1 MNYSHYYWKKN
12 EEEKPKKSKKDEKN
26 ILLETEITRNI
37 ELDDALKNSERTF
50 HDFLKINKKG
60 QKVDHVNFRE
70 NIKINVQT
78 QNKNRDVLEKR
89 LNNRVI
95 VNSGGLNPH
104 LSQKNYVNDIENQD
118 NFLRPKYS
126 GF

>member
-1 MNYSHYYWKKN
+1 MMF
-12 EEEKPKKSKKDEKN
+12 
-26 ILLETEITRNI
+26 
-37 ELDDALKNSERTF
+37 KNSERSF

-70 NIKINVQT
+70 NIKINLQT

-118 NFLRPKYS
+118 NYLRPKYS
-126 GF
+126 SF

>member
-1 MNYSHYYWKKN
+1 MNYSHYYWKKD
-12 EEEKPKKSKKDEKN
+12 EEDKPKKSKKDEKN

>member
-1 MNYSHYYWKKN
+1 MNYSHYYWKKD

>member
-1 MNYSHYYWKKN
+1 MNYSHYYWKKD
-12 EEEKPKKSKKDEKN
+12 EKEKPKKSKKDEKN

-37 ELDDALKNSERTF
+37 ELDDALKNSERSF

-70 NIKINVQT
+70 NIKINLQT

-118 NFLRPKYS
+118 NYLRPKYS
-126 GF
+126 SF

>member
-1 MNYSHYYWKKN
+1 MNYSHYYWKKD

-70 NIKINVQT
+70 NIKINLQT

-118 NFLRPKYS
+118 NYLRPKYS
-126 GF
+126 SF

>member
-1 MNYSHYYWKKN
+1 MNYSHYYWKKD

-37 ELDDALKNSERTF
+37 ELDDALKNSERSF

-70 NIKINVQT
+70 NIKINLQT

-118 NFLRPKYS
+118 NYLRPKYS
-126 GF
+126 SF

>member
-1 MNYSHYYWKKN
+1 MNYSHYYWKKD
-12 EEEKPKKSKKDEKN
+12 EEDKPKKSKKDEKN

-89 LNNRVI
+89 LNKRVI

-126 GF
+126 SF